1 MKIFKY
7 QLWHFLSL
15 VILLAIMIFFI
26 NRDEVDILYGGLWH
40 IETYIWLIAAIL
52 APIAHQLYV
61 VICWRV
67 ELYYQ
72 GISRI
77 FGKKTGFVLYKI
89 GFVILILLRPITI
102 TILAISNE
110 GTLYIDPY
118 IAYALA
124 AIFSIVVI
132 YLFYSVKKY
141 FGMDRAFGIDHFEPE
156 KAKELP
162 MVKKGIFK
170 YTDNGMYEYGFLILW
185 IPGLIFL
192 SKAALMV
199 ALFQHIYIWIHFY
212 FTELPDMKVI
222 YGKKK

>member
-15 VILLAIMIFFI
+15 VILLAIMIYFI

-52 APIAHQLYV
+52 APIVHQLYV
-61 VICWRV
+61 VICWRI

-77 FGKKTGFVLYKI
+77 FGKKAGFILYKI
-89 GFVILILLRPITI
+89 GFTILILLRPVTI

-110 GTLYIDPY
+110 GTIYIDPY
-118 IAYALA
+118 LSYAIAALFV
-124 AIFSIVVI
+124 IPVV

-141 FGMDRAFGIDHFEPE
+141 FGLDRAFGIDHFEPE
-156 KAKELP
+156 KSKELP

-170 YTDNGMYEYGFLILW
+170 FTANGMYEYGFLILW

-199 ALFQHIYIWIHFY
+199 ALFQHIYIWVHFY
-212 FTELPDMKVI
+212 FTELPDMNFI